1 MHCMN
6 GFSPKKERN
15 KRGYRSNARSTH
27 KKLQMKI
34 VNLKNEKRKCSISTL
49 CEYDMAGINIMD
61 QKKKFTE
68 GTYDDD

>member
-49 CEYDMAGINIMD
+49 CEYDMAGMNIID
-61 QKKKFTE
+61 QKKKIH
-68 GTYDDD
+68 GGYIR